1 MLTSAETVS
10 EKAAALNEL
19 VPELETLLASLDPTD
34 MKPVDR
40 DYHSTIGGDVKASL
54 ARIESSGCS
63 DAAAWAVDNNV
74 TTGTSDVTFSP
85 DTSTCRRLHT
95 LARNTA

>member
-54 ARIESSGCS
+54 ARIESSGCN
-63 DAAAWAVDNNV
+63 DAAAAFNERLSSFPVNLTAGLFGV
-74 TTGTSDVTFSP
+74 TELELFEV
-85 DTSTCRRLHT
+85 
-95 LARNTA
+95 AE